1 MPDNISPE
9 DLLKTQLSKFD
20 HVVVLMLENRS
31 FDNLLGNLYS
41 PEELM
46 PPHFPPG
53 SEFSGL
59 KFGGPYYNLIPKNVT
74 DGHGGQKLYTFRS
87 TDYFQPYPDPGETY
101 PQINTQLYEEFNP
114 ATNENI
120 ADDGNFT
127 APYNVPGGGAYFPA
141 PMTGFIK
148 DYLSVLRSLNLKG
161 CMGMIWKFIYKLFRV
176 NPKWFKLT
184 DTYKNYSVIMEC
196 FENDQIPVLTTLARE
211 FAVFDNWH
219 CDVPSQTYPNRAF
232 WHSATS
238 FGFVNN
244 PPMKK
249 WIVNLNDPTIFNK
262 MNDQQISW
270 NVYTDNI
277 ISLTAIIHFR
287 QLMTYFGSNF
297 FSFNQFLDDAKNGRL
312 PQYSFVEPRFFTPH
326 NDQHPSNYDS
336 LDPIGNPGS
345 VGSVLLGEKLIL
357 DVYNAVKCSVGD
369 SQGKGNTW
377 KNTLL
382 IITHDEHGGCFDHIP
397 PTAAPKPFK
406 NEKPGEMDFNFD
418 RVGIRVPMVMVSA
431 YIKPR
436 TIVHTKLRHTSFL
449 NTISSKWGLPH
460 LSERDATAP
469 PFTEV
474 FNTDQPRDADS
485 WPNIAPPLIPDE
497 FYQHDFSNTPL
508 GDLEKNIIRSVSQLK
523 TGSLAAAEKI
533 HTAKQAMQFLH
544 DHNKKEKLP
553 GANLEELTHQW
564 KLD

>member
-1 MPDNISPE
+1 MPEKITAE
-9 DLLKTQLSKFD
+9 ELLKAQLSKFD

-41 PEELM
+41 PEEFK
-46 PPHFPPG
+46 PPQF
-53 SEFSGL
+53 SREQKFSGL
-59 KFGGPYYNLIPKNVT
+59 KFGGPYFNVIPTNVT
-74 DGHGGQKLYTFRS
+74 DGHGGKKLYTFRS

-101 PQINTQLYEEFNP
+101 PQVNTQLYNQFNP
-114 ATNENI
+114 SSNENI
-120 ADDGNFT
+120 ADGGKFS
-127 APYNVPGGGAYFPA
+127 PPFNVPEDGANFPA

-148 DYLSVLRSLNLKG
+148 DYLSVLRSLQLKG

-176 NPKWFKLT
+176 NPKWFKLN
-184 DTYKNYSVIMEC
+184 DTFKDYKTIMEC
-196 FENDQIPVLTTLARE
+196 FENDQVPVLTTLAKE

-244 PPMKK
+244 SPMKK
-249 WIVNLNDPTIFNK
+249 WILNSNSPTIFNK
-262 MNDQQISW
+262 MNKEISW
-270 NVYTDNI
+270 NIYTDNI
-277 ISLTAIIHFR
+277 ISLTAIIHFQ
-287 QLMTYFGSNF
+287 QLKDYFLSNF
-297 FSFNQFLDDAKNGRL
+297 HSFKRFQEDAKNGKL

-336 LDPIGNPGS
+336 LDPVGNPGA

-357 DVYNAVKCSVGD
+357 DVYNAIKCSTGD

-397 PTAAPKPFK
+397 PTAAPKPFNK
-406 NEKPGEMDFNFD
+406 EKSGEMNFNFD
-418 RVGIRVPMVMVSA
+418 RLGVRVPMVMVSA
-431 YIKPR
+431 YIKPN
-436 TIVHTKLRHTSFL
+436 TIVRTKLRHTSFL
-449 NTISSKWGLPH
+449 NTISKKWGLPH
-460 LSERDATAP
+460 LTDRDAKAQ

-474 FNTDQPRDADS
+474 FNTDQPRNADS
-485 WPNIAPPLIPDE
+485 WPDIAPPIIPDE
-497 FYQHDFSNTPL
+497 FYQHDFSDTLL
-508 GDLEKNIIRSVSQLK
+508 GDLEKNIIKSVSQWK

-533 HTAKQAMQFLH
+533 HTARQAMQFLH
-544 DHNKKEKLP
+544 DLNKKEKLP
-553 GANLEELTHQW
+553 GADLEELTHQW